1 MPYRSNLSRLGLAV
15 LASALVATPAATA
28 LPVDPTGPAPADM
41 RSAPADLRG
50 ESAASGGTGHVP
62 APGDPDDGGLE
73 PVVVLLIGAG
83 ALALGGGGAVAVMRL
98 RPHAPTAA

>member
-1 MPYRSNLSRLGLAV
+1 MPYRRNLSRLGLAV
-15 LASALVATPAATA
+15 LASAVVATPAAIA
-28 LPVDPTGPAPADM
+28 LPVDPTGPAPDDV

-50 ESAASGGTGHVP
+50 ESAASGGTGSVP
-62 APGDPDDGGLE
+62 APGDRDDGGPE

-83 ALALGGGGAVAVMRL
+83 ALALAGGGAVAVMRL